1 MLEEYL
7 MNHIIEKASL
17 ITLRYTQVEDL
28 EFVIS
33 SERATDNAQF
43 VGQWTK
49 EQHINALSHKDILH
63 IIVEDSTTYKPIG
76 YLIMAGIENPNHSI
90 EFRRIVICEKGKG
103 VGKETLRLIKKVAFE
118 QLKAHRLWLDVR
130 YKNHRAQNLYK
141 SEGFTQEGILRDCIF
156 CDGKY
161 ESLIVMSVLENEYMK

>member
-1 MLEEYL
+1 
-7 MNHIIEKASL
+7 MNHIIEKSNL
-17 ITLRYTQVEDL
+17 ITFRYTQVEDL

-33 SERATDNAQF
+33 SERANDNVQF

-49 EQHINALSHKDILH
+49 EQHVNALSHKDILH
-63 IIVEDSTTYKPIG
+63 IIIEDSATYKPIG
-76 YLIMAGIENPNHSI
+76 YLIMAGVENSNHSI

-103 VGKETLRLIKKVAFE
+103 LGKETLKLIKKVAFE

-130 YKNHRAQNLYK
+130 DKNIRAQNLYK

-156 CDGKY
+156 YNGNY
-161 ESLIVMSVLENEYMK
+161 ESLIVMSILENEYMK